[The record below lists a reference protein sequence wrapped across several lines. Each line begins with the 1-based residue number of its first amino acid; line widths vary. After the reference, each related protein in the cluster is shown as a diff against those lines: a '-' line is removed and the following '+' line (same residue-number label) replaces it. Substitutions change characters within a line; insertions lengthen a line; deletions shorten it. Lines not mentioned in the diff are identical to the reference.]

1 MNMPGHPNYWRQL
14 AAVYGQLG
22 RQEEANAAIAR
33 LLELEPDF
41 VANAW
46 EELFKGIHVVK
57 FVEHLSKVCARRAWT
72 FHQISERDPVYR
84 SQPQRSDLP

>member
-1 MNMPGHPNYWRQL
+1 MPGHPNYWRQL

-57 FVEHLSKVCARRAWT
+57 FVEHFIEGLRKAGLDIPSDIRTR
-72 FHQISERDPVYR
+72 QRL
-84 SQPQRSDLP
+84 SQPAPAG